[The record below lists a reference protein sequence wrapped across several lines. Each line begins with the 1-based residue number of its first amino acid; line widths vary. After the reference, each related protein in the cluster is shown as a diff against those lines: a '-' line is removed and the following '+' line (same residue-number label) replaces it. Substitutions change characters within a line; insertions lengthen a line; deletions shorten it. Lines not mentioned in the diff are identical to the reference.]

1 MKKYALIAAILCT
14 VAGAGQTVT
23 LSGQLPEDADSV
35 TVYVWDHFFNES
47 KAMVTPHRSFR
58 APCRSGTFS
67 IQLDGIKNPV
77 YFSLYSMKNSILIPV
92 PKLGF
97 YLAEPGDNVMLEIG
111 SKKEVQV
118 TGKGSAKY
126 AFQYRSDT
134 LTRYLASKRPYA
146 PSSYSDF
153 KNKKYLDSQR
163 KDFNQ
168 IDTFLARQ
176 LQLLEEYKTQ
186 ISKKVWLQL
195 QADLLGKSIESKHQR
210 FTSIERDIKAKGA
223 TNGEQSDLALLYSM
237 LKESVNNNRL
247 EIPDASLALSKN
259 YPLGIVQLTM
269 TDQRQTDSGSVGK
282 RFEAKFQGI
291 LRDKLWAVYLV
302 DNFNSIPD
310 ADSVLAVVIQAIK
323 TPAYQAPLLTIQN
336 RLTRGAPAY
345 NFILEDSN
353 GRYRSL
359 SEFKGKNVFL
369 DFWFTGCTGCVMF
382 YKNTLKSVEE
392 LFSKDTSMVFI
403 SISVDTDK
411 ETWLKSIAE
420 DSYTST
426 QAINLRTGT
435 LGREHPIINW
445 YAVSSYPRT
454 ILLDKNGNIYQNSKA
469 IWNKEKLLSLLQEV
483 SSDPGF

>member
-1 MKKYALIAAILCT
+1 MKKNVLIAAILCT

-23 LSGQLPEDADSV
+23 LSGQLPDDADSV

-77 YFSLYSMKNSILIPV
+77 YFSLYSIKNSILIPV

-97 YLAEPGDNVMLEIG
+97 YLAEPGDNIMLEIG

-134 LTRYLASKRPYA
+134 LTYYWDNRRPFDRSK
-146 PSSYSDF
+146 YSDR
-153 KNKKYLDSQR
+153 KDKKYLNYLR
-163 KDFNQ
+163 KEFNQ
-168 IDTFLARQ
+168 SDTFLTRQ

-186 ISKKVWLQL
+186 ISRKVWLQL
-195 QADLLGKSIESKHQR
+195 QADLLGKSIERKYQR
-210 FTSIERDIKAKGA
+210 FRSTEIDIQLKGSD
-223 TNGEQSDLALLYSM
+223 NGEQSDLNLLCK
-237 LKESVNNNRL
+237 LLTESVNNTRIK
-247 EIPDASLALSKN
+247 IPDACLALSKN
-259 YPLGIVQLTM
+259 YPIGIVQVTM
-269 TDQRQTDSGSVGK
+269 AIQKHSDTGSVGK
-282 RFEAKFQGI
+282 RFEENFQGI

-310 ADSVLAVVIQAIK
+310 ADSVLAVAIQAIK

-345 NFILEDSN
+345 NFLLEDSH

-483 SSDPGF
+483 SSNPGF